1 MNQAYAYIDALSAS
15 CEGRELVENL
25 EKMRYYHYDGKVY
38 NLGYGATLVVAWR
51 DENNSYSVVGTI
63 LLPGKRDK
71 LYYESAAW
79 KGGNIDAALYWA
91 PGADTYTLIPIALGV
106 WAAELIITDSD
117 VPPYTPEENHGI
129 ACSID
134 GMDGMVVTIPSGFI
148 EPGLTPNK
156 WAYKIAHQRH
166 YRAPYNNRSWVMPG
180 YMPQCS
186 TIYGAYVG
194 DIDHLM
200 WKIECNIWT
209 YADFI
214 DEGNVFAY
222 TSENTL
228 RATCQ
233 ILSNFKYW
241 EYFDTCSNLQ
251 CVIHLMEQNY
261 SPWDIS
267 IKDGEN

>member
-15 CEGRELVENL
+15 YKGRELVENL
-25 EKMRYYHYDGKVY
+25 EKMRYYHYDGEVY

-79 KGGNIDAALYWA
+79 KGGNINAALYWS
-91 PGADTYTLIPIALGV
+91 PGADTYTIIPIALGV
-106 WAAELIITDSD
+106 WACELIITDSD

-134 GMDGMVVTIPSGFI
+134 GMDGMAVTIPSGFI
-148 EPGLTPNK
+148 EPGLTLNK

-166 YRAPYNNRSWVMPG
+166 WRAPYNNRSWVMP
-180 YMPQCS
+180 QCS
-186 TIYGAYVG
+186 TIYG
-194 DIDHLM
+194 DIDHLV
-200 WKIECNIWT
+200 WKIKCNIWT

-233 ILSNFKYW
+233 ILSNLKHW
-241 EYFDTCSNLQ
+241 QYFDTCSNLQ
-251 CVIHLMEQNY
+251 CVIHLMEQDY
-261 SPWDIS
+261 SPCDIP
-267 IKDGEN
+267 IKDEEN